1 MFLFLEKG
9 KKKAKTTKIIMGFF
23 ATITQNNGKLH
34 FCQYKIL
41 NTLATVNIDWLKKL
55 PGCLF
60 IRTFFTE
67 ELYTLLRMLKCLKL
81 YAMHPPLP
89 SLICEIKTR
98 LILWN
103 IFIIKVI
110 NYALWHT
117 FESKRYMY
125 FHNRTWYTCTRY
137 YM

>member
-1 MFLFLEKG
+1 MAFSFK
-9 KKKAKTTKIIMGFF
+9 
-23 ATITQNNGKLH
+23 NR
-34 FCQYKIL
+34 
-41 NTLATVNIDWLKKL
+41 

-67 ELYTLLRMLKCLKL
+67 EFLDPLAWNCI
-81 YAMHPPLP
+81 HPPLT

-98 LILWN
+98 LILWKYQVILVIAY

-117 FESKRYMY
+117 FESKRGMY
-125 FHNRTWYTCTRY
+125 FHNKTWYTCTRC